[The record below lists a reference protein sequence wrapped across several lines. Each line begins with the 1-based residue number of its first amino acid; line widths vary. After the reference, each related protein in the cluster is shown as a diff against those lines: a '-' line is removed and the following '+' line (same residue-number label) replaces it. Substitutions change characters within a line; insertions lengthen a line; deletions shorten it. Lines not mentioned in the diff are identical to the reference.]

1 MLEDQNSPNNA
12 SSIEGLEQ
20 QLLAVAADSPSSK
33 KAKEFQFDSRDDS
46 FVVADSQNADEEDE
60 NKMYDILISKVLS
73 NPRIDKRTLLQKF
86 ISKIELESNMNN
98 IGLAS
103 ELSQIKKMMSNES
116 TTEVP
121 TEHLIS
127 NNDPK

>member
-1 MLEDQNSPNNA
+1 
-12 SSIEGLEQ
+12 
-20 QLLAVAADSPSSK
+20 
-33 KAKEFQFDSRDDS
+33 
-46 FVVADSQNADEEDE
+46 
-60 NKMYDILISKVLS
+60 MYDILISKVLS